1 MKKRFLIAALFALFL
16 GGIATAQSQ
25 EQPSTLTELQTEKEK
40 LETKLAKAV
49 KMQAEAKDFLAGKH
63 KDAFFAFNK
72 NISKKQRKIA
82 KIVLRGT
89 KRQERKIKKD
99 LKKLNKRIEEM
110 KKEEIAN

>member
-1 MKKRFLIAALFALFL
+1 
-16 GGIATAQSQ
+16 
-25 EQPSTLTELQTEKEK
+25 KEK

-99 LKKLNKRIEEM
+99 LKKLNKRIEKMTQLE
-110 KKEEIAN
+110 N